1 MTENLPD
8 RPSSLARRGPRP
20 APDEAVDPVHFAPVP
35 QPDRTPDTA
44 PAEPSEA
51 AVRPSKRKRELTFP
65 FSTRL
70 SQEVQSILDDAVDS
84 EGITVR
90 EAVEQ
95 AIRTRWGSNNSSTT

>member
-20 APDEAVDPVHFAPVP
+20 APDEAVDPVHFTPVT
-35 QPDRTPDTA
+35 QSDRA
-44 PAEPSEA
+44 SEPASPEPREV
-51 AVRPSKRKRELTFP
+51 VRLSKRKRELTFP

-70 SQEVQSILDDAVDS
+70 SQEVQLILDQAVDS

-95 AIRTRWGSNNSSTT
+95 AIRSRWGSNNSSTT

>member
-35 QPDRTPDTA
+35 QPDTA
-44 PAEPSEA
+44 PAQPSEA
-51 AVRPSKRKRELTFP
+51 ASRSSKRKRELTFP

>member
-8 RPSSLARRGPRP
+8 RPPSLTRRGPRP
-20 APDEAVDPVHFAPVP
+20 APDEAVDPVHFVP
-35 QPDRTPDTA
+35 DPQQDRGLAATP
-44 PAEPSEA
+44 PEPTEA
-51 AVRPSKRKRELTFP
+51 VVRSSKRKRELTFP

-70 SQEVQSILDDAVDS
+70 SQEVQAILDEAVDS

-95 AIRTRWGSNNSSTT
+95 AIRSRWGTNS